1 MSTGFVHLSDIH
13 FGQEKGGQIW
23 VHEDVRE
30 SLIEDVGLAVRD
42 LEAGRASGVIV
53 TGDVAFGGRECEY
66 DQAAKWLDRVADA
79 AGCERTSLQVVP
91 GNHDIDRSQ
100 ITRATGDDA

>member
-1 MSTGFVHLSDIH
+1 MSIGFVHLSDIH

-42 LEAGRASGVIV
+42 LEAGRAK
-53 TGDVAFGGRECEY
+53 GGHSN
-66 DQAAKWLDRVADA
+66 W
-79 AGCERTSLQVVP
+79 
-91 GNHDIDRSQ
+91 
-100 ITRATGDDA
+100 